1 MTTKGASGQTNRQMW
16 KTEQKVKAYVE
27 RFHMIEPGDT
37 IVLGIS
43 GGADSVCL
51 LKILARWKEAWGIS
65 LRAVHVHHQLRGGE
79 ADADERFVRELCENE
94 GIPCRVFHEDVQGMA
109 QREKIGLE
117 EAGRIA
123 RYRCFATVCEDV
135 GGGKIALAH
144 HQDDLAETMLHHL
157 VRGTGMAGLC
167 SLKPVSGNRI
177 RPLLCLEKEEI
188 LVYLEA
194 AGQPWRTDSSNL
206 EDDYTRNRIRHHVLE
221 ELKTEVNP
229 RAVRHMAQ
237 LSEELEETRAVLAQV
252 AAEKRR
258 QYVRKNEK
266 GMLLAEELKKEPDLI
281 GRQIVHDLLKEI
293 SGKQKDFTRI
303 HVEAVQELWN
313 RQVGARRD
321 LPYGMQAIRTYDGI
335 YLERKAEKCE
345 TRDSEKN
352 AGIQINVQSEGT
364 ESFQIGELTL
374 TVSRIARD
382 FGEIPEKKYTKW
394 FDYDRIKQTL
404 VIRHRQPGDRICLFA
419 GGGSKKLKDYL
430 IDRKIPAQ
438 KRDQLWLLADGSDIL
453 WIIGD
458 RIGAAYKVTAESQRI
473 LQAEIKGGSTHE

>member
-1 MTTKGASGQTNRQMW
+1 MTTKGGSGQTNRQMW
-16 KTEQKVKAYVE
+16 KTEQKVKVYVE
-27 RFHMIEPGDT
+27 RFHMIEPKDT

-65 LRAVHVHHQLRGGE
+65 LRAVHVHHQLRGEE
-79 ADADERFVRELCENE
+79 ADADEKFVRELCENE

-252 AAEKRR
+252 AAKKMR
-258 QYVRKNEK
+258 QYVRKSEK
-266 GMLLAEELKKEPDLI
+266 GILLAEELKKEPDLI

-313 RQVGARRD
+313 RKVGARRD
-321 LPYGMQAIRTYDGI
+321 LPYEMQAIRTYDGI

-374 TVSRIARD
+374 TVSRTARD

-394 FDYDRIKQTL
+394 FDYDKIKNSPCVRT
-404 VIRHRQPGDRICLFA
+404 RRQGDYLTVNSE
-419 GGGSKKLKDYL
+419 GGKKKLNRIF
-430 IDRKIPAQ
+430 IDEKIPAEM
-438 KRDQLWLLADGSDIL
+438 RDRLPVVAAGSEIL
-453 WIIGD
+453 WIPGGRMNEKYKITSTTG
-458 RIGAAYKVTAESQRI
+458 RVLELHYQGGALA
-473 LQAEIKGGSTHE
+473 

>member
-1 MTTKGASGQTNRQMW
+1 MTTKGGSGQTNRQMW
-16 KTEQKVKAYVE
+16 KTEQKVKVYVE
-27 RFHMIEPGDT
+27 RFHMIEPKDT

-65 LRAVHVHHQLRGGE
+65 LRAVHVHHQLRGEE

-123 RYRCFATVCEDV
+123 RYRCFATVCKDV

-252 AAEKRR
+252 AAKKRR
-258 QYVRKNEK
+258 QYVRKSEK

-313 RQVGARRD
+313 RKVGARRD

-352 AGIQINVQSEGT
+352 AGIQINVHSEGT

-374 TVSRIARD
+374 TVSRTARD

-394 FDYDRIKQTL
+394 FDYDKIKNSPCVRT
-404 VIRHRQPGDRICLFA
+404 RRQGDYLTVNSE
-419 GGGSKKLKDYL
+419 GGRKKLNRIF
-430 IDRKIPAQ
+430 IDEKIPAEM
-438 KRDQLWLLADGSDIL
+438 RDRLPVVAVGSEIL
-453 WIIGD
+453 WIPGGRMNEKYKITSTTG
-458 RIGAAYKVTAESQRI
+458 RVLELHYQGGALA
-473 LQAEIKGGSTHE
+473 